1 MSSQNLQNYQ
11 NWSKDQFTKTL
22 QNLDDIY
29 YNGGESDVIVSD
41 AEYDFLREKYEE
53 KYGKWEHIGAIVQH
67 KKTVQLPKYLGSM
80 DKYKMNNEKE
90 IGRFSEKYQGKYLVE
105 EKLDGVSGLLVYT
118 PKNIKLYTRGNGYL
132 GVDISNLI
140 KYLKVPEIKVNETL
154 YIRGEIII
162 PRDVFQEKFA
172 QTFRN
177 ARNLV
182 SGIVNSKRVNVKK
195 ASAMDFV
202 CYDVIDSNMTPSQQ
216 MNFLT
221 KHSFNTV
228 KYSIIH
234 NLYPDILNKY
244 LEKMKGNSKYEID
257 GIIIISDG
265 IYPRET
271 SGNPK
276 HAFAFKNNI
285 MYVQTTVKNV
295 LWNPSKH
302 SVLKPQ
308 VEIEPVNIG
317 GTTVTFATGHNAK
330 YIVNNKIGPG
340 SIIEI
345 TRSGDVIPF
354 ITSVIKPGR
363 IIYPKE
369 KYEWNSTEV
378 DFILLENNPKVIS
391 KQILYFCQTLNFKGI
406 GEATT
411 DKLVE
416 NGIDSISKLLECK
429 VNHFVKFGF
438 GEVESQ
444 NIYNSIHNNIVD
456 VNLALLMGASGC
468 FGFGL
473 GKRKIQTILD
483 VHHDIM
489 SKKRKVNDISKIFG
503 WTDKSGTQFLEGLE
517 RFKIFLKENS
527 QITYKVGSKK
537 SNLDI
542 KKVVFS
548 GFRDKNL
555 QLMAEQKGYEI
566 FNSISSKINI
576 LVVKDLNS
584 KSGKIKKAEKLG
596 IKIISLDD
604 FKKNVKK

>member
-1 MSSQNLQNYQ
+1 MNLQYLQNYQ
-11 NWSKDQFTKTL
+11 KWSKDQFIKKL

-53 KYGKWEHIGAIVQH
+53 KYGKWEHMGAIVTQ

-90 IGRFSEKYQGKYLVE
+90 IKRFFGKYPGKYLVE

-140 KYLKVPEIKVNETL
+140 KYLKVPELKVKKTL

-162 PRDVFQEKFA
+162 PRDVFQEKFSH
-172 QTFRN
+172 TFKN

-182 SGIVNSKRVNVKK
+182 SGIVNSKKVNVKK
-195 ASAMDFV
+195 ASSMDFV
-202 CYDVIDSNMTPSQQ
+202 CYDVIDSDMTPSQQ
-216 MNFLT
+216 MDFLK
-221 KHSFNTV
+221 KHSFYTV
-228 KYSIIH
+228 KYSVIQK
-234 NLYPDILNKY
+234 LSTEILNNY
-244 LEKMKGNSKYEID
+244 LEKMKGYSKYEID
-257 GIIIISDG
+257 GIIVISDG

-308 VEIEPVNIG
+308 VEIEPVDIG

-330 YIVNNKIGPG
+330 YIVKNKIGPG
-340 SIIEI
+340 AMIEI

-354 ITSVIKPGR
+354 ITNVVKPGK

-369 KYEWNSTEV
+369 KYEWNSTKV
-378 DFILLENNPKVIS
+378 DFVLLENNAKVIS
-391 KQILYFCQTLNFKGI
+391 KQILYFCQTMNFKGI

-416 NGIDSISKLLECK
+416 NGVENISKLLKCEINDFK
-429 VNHFVKFGF
+429 HFGF

-444 NIYNSIHNNIVD
+444 NIYNSIHNNIIDVD
-456 VNLALLMGASGC
+456 LALLMGASGC

-473 GKRKIQTILD
+473 GRRKIQTILD
-483 VHHDIM
+483 VHKNIITT
-489 SKKRKVNDISKIFG
+489 KQTVGNISKIFG
-503 WTDKSGTQFLEGLE
+503 WTDKSALQFLEGLE
-517 RFKIFLKENS
+517 RFKFFLKSNPKIS
-527 QITYKVGSKK
+527 YKVMFKNEVEHTK
-537 SNLDI
+537 I
-542 KKVVFS
+542 VFS

-555 QLMAEQKGYEI
+555 QLKAEQKGYKIVE
-566 FNSISSKINI
+566 SVSSKIDI
-576 LVVKDLNS
+576 LVVKDPNGNS
-584 KSGKIKKAEKLG
+584 SKIKKAKKLG
-596 IKIISLDD
+596 IKIISIDT
-604 FKKNVKK
+604 FQKKM